1 MEFVLKVN
9 KADRNWYM
17 CCCCVLLLLFCV
29 IFVFFGLFYDPPT
42 FSNHTSFHEVAPTSY
57 RLSCGFHML
66 FFALFISFNSRW
78 VVFLFHTMF
87 LSFFASRIRHSFL
100 RDLSMNQSL
109 AFYLYS
115 PRGAKVPFVGT
126 KIPFM
131 GVNKLRME
139 CKKYQSRNGSIK
151 DLPRET
157 YHINSIHSPNVTNSC
172 VRSFSSC
179 LLRPDLHTTEVFFL
193 NIFILIVLNLF
204 KRNRIYNTF
213 TKH

>member
-1 MEFVLKVN
+1 MEFVLKQPYIVSRGGSDFLSIVMRFSHDFFRT
-9 KADRNWYM
+9 AQ
-17 CCCCVLLLLFCV
+17 LLQLKV
-29 IFVFFGLFYDPPT
+29 
-42 FSNHTSFHEVAPTSY
+42 
-57 RLSCGFHML
+57 
-66 FFALFISFNSRW
+66 

-109 AFYLYS
+109 TFYLYS
-115 PRGAKVPFVGT
+115 PRGAKVPFVRT

-179 LLRPDLHTTEVFFL
+179 LLRPDLHVTEVFFL